1 MAFLNSDCC
10 GPLFS
15 IGWLLLLAGC
25 SAQRLAAMPVEQQS
39 HPPILRWLGPDS
51 ELAQEAGATS
61 ASVIVAESG
70 AIGDRFTRV
79 VEVDE
84 TACVLV
90 MARASEKVADVDLYA
105 YAEDGTV
112 LGVDDRSDAKPT
124 LILCPP
130 HPRHIYVTARI
141 ATGQGMIAVGV
152 HTVPPDRARRVQ
164 VALHAAQQHDEQADI
179 PKATITDVDRRLNDH
194 LKSLGGHWTPIAQTS
209 LAADSRIPTLTGIL
223 VDAQSCVDAL
233 VLSPLTLSGLD
244 VEVLDDSGRT
254 LGRSGTKE
262 QDKWLVVCA
271 EERRAY
277 SLQLRPHEGSGTVL
291 VLISRGSLQ
300 AGRNTERAIELSQ
313 SLALET
319 LLERV
324 HTEFRARHQPSGQK
338 IAQCTLTSGKQQ
350 RLETP
355 VGPGCARFDVFAGA
369 PSLNVQARAY
379 SSDGNLISMNSGSQY
394 LPLFVC
400 AQSKVVLVVEAQT
413 SGGPIWIE
421 KSRTAAISS
430 AMSGNPHAAARIFS
444 WAWRLGLPLDFTDF
458 TDELRIPLS
467 AKAIWEH
474 EVAVRSG
481 QCTEVFAALED
492 DFGSISLN
500 QVDSA
505 TGELNAGE
513 EAPDAAHLRVCCAL
527 TEFDCKYRVQVDSKG
542 TTATALFATATR
554 P

>member
-1 MAFLNSDCC
+1 MAC
-10 GPLFS
+10 
-15 IGWLLLLAGC
+15 C
-25 SAQRLAAMPVEQQS
+25 SAQRVAGLPLERQS

-51 ELAQEAGATS
+51 ALAHAAGAAS
-61 ASVIVAESG
+61 AAVIVAESG
-70 AIGDRFTRV
+70 AVGDRFTRV

-105 YAEDGTV
+105 YSEDGTA
-112 LGVDDRSDAKPT
+112 LGLDDRSDAKPT

-164 VALHAAQQHDEQADI
+164 VALHAIQQHDGQAEV
-179 PKATITDVDRRLNDH
+179 PKTTITDIDRRLTDH

-209 LAADSRIPTLTGIL
+209 LATDGRIPTVTG
-223 VDAQSCVDAL
+223 VTVEAQSCVDAL

-254 LGRSGTKE
+254 LGRSGPTE

-271 EERRAY
+271 DERRAF

-300 AGRNTERAIELSQ
+300 AGRSTERAIELSQ
-313 SLALET
+313 SLALER
-319 LLERV
+319 LIDKV
-324 HTEFRARHQPSGQK
+324 HAEFRVRQQPSGQK
-338 IAQCTLTSGKQQ
+338 IAQWTLTSGNQQ
-350 RLETP
+350 RVETP
-355 VGPGCARFDVFAGA
+355 VGPGCTRFDIFAGA
-369 PSLNVQARAY
+369 PSLNVQVRAY
-379 SSDGNLISMNSGSQY
+379 SSDGNLISMNRGSQY

-400 AQSKVVLVVEAQT
+400 AQGKSVLIVEAQT
-413 SGGPIWIE
+413 GGGPLLIE
-421 KSRTAAISS
+421 KSTAAVSS

-444 WAWRLGLPLDFTDF
+444 WAWQLGLLLDFTDF
-458 TDELRIPLS
+458 TDERIIPLS

-474 EVAVRSG
+474 EVTVRSG

-492 DFGSISLN
+492 DVGGISLS
-500 QVDSA
+500 QVDGA
-505 TGELNAGE
+505 AGELNAGE

-527 TEFDCKYRVQVDSKG
+527 SEVDCKYRMQVDSKG
-542 TTATALFATATR
+542 ATATALFMTATH